1 MKNKVLVFKSSF
13 DKVIERGLPS
23 FWDGNNDLIPLE
35 AYKDY
40 GVLFDPK
47 HIFDDLGAP
56 SYDDHAELEMM
67 MRNAWDHKYPLGKE
81 WGDMMIQIKKDLA
94 EIQESQH
101 FFFEPAKTKTTHH
114 PESIQQ
120 ASQFQRVTRTRQQWH
135 QHLGIRASWTFLNNF
150 LSLLKLCYDTTH
162 FWIIPLMVSRNHL
175 EV

>member
-101 FFFEPAKTKTTHH
+101 FFLNQRKRRQHIILNPFNRLPSSRELPGNASSDINISEFVPAGPFSTT
-114 PESIQQ
+114 
-120 ASQFQRVTRTRQQWH
+120 F
-135 QHLGIRASWTFLNNF
+135 
-150 LSLLKLCYDTTH
+150 
-162 FWIIPLMVSRNHL
+162 
-175 EV
+175 